1 MFTLSSS
8 KELKKWLIGVLQGE
22 DILPQVIRKQNRN
35 ERLRNRKNKKVVDKH
50 LKFCYNIYVNDKR
63 INFLR
68 KRCLIMANTITRKSV
83 LTKAMEIELFSKEE
97 KDVIKKMIDSLDH
110 KSSKPTKAQTE
121 NLAIKVQIAEILTQ
135 PMTAREIA
143 DALGISTNKV
153 ASLLR
158 QMDVEKIKG
167 EKSKDAPKYA
177 LLASTDVEA
186 DEE

>member
-1 MFTLSSS
+1 
-8 KELKKWLIGVLQGE
+8 
-22 DILPQVIRKQNRN
+22 
-35 ERLRNRKNKKVVDKH
+35 
-50 LKFCYNIYVNDKR
+50 
-63 INFLR
+63 
-68 KRCLIMANTITRKSV
+68 MANTITRKSV